1 MRVVFSFVVK
11 IAAGRA
17 HAAAGNGRSLPRCKV
32 TAKCRDC
39 KTIGFVFCHQFTS
52 SGRSGH
58 WADASEP
65 PSAALCLA
73 GLASQQRP
81 ARLNAAPQ
89 ARQHHRRRHAKPT
102 RLAGRHRAKAVPPL
116 TYYCF
121 LAFAP
126 AGFNSA
132 ESGEIEIGRP
142 PWAGEKAERHRR
154 ISKTCRS
161 ATQNGTFQ
169 NAKRGVLDCKTAR
182 FAGRFCKENAL
193 SGRIFAQNWGFAIA
207 QTGRQGT

>member
-1 MRVVFSFVVK
+1 MAVAYQDAK
-11 IAAGRA
+11 LQQNAE
-17 HAAAGNGRSLPRCKV
+17 
-32 TAKCRDC
+32 TAKQSVL
-39 KTIGFVFCHQFTS
+39 FFCHQFPS
-52 SGRSGH
+52 SGRSGYL
-58 WADASEP
+58 ADTREAL
-65 PSAALCLA
+65 SAAPCLA
-73 GLASQQRP
+73 GLVGPQRQ

-102 RLAGRHRAKAVPPL
+102 RLARRHRAKAVPPL

-169 NAKRGVLDCKTAR
+169 NAKRSVLYCKAVC

-207 QTGRQGT
+207 QTGRQGI